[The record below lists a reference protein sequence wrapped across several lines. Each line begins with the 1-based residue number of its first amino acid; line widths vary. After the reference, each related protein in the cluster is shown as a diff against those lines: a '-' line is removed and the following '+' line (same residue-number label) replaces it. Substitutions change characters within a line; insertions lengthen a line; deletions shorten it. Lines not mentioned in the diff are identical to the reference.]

1 MYVWYVRAGVRNRFL
16 RFLWSKADNMRR
28 EVTRGRARNA
38 HARNA
43 LQCVVGRAEI
53 SKVAC
58 ISNRNPHARRVTVD
72 PLTGRATERYA
83 NAAHCRLAGGASVE
97 AHLAA
102 VAANAL
108 PEHMTQLDHL
118 LRCGW
123 KTNTLKRVHA
133 SAHTRTHAQ
142 ALPREA
148 GLRAHQFL

>member
-1 MYVWYVRAGVRNRFL
+1 MNQ
-16 RFLWSKADNMRR
+16 S
-28 EVTRGRARNA
+28 
-38 HARNA
+38 
-43 LQCVVGRAEI
+43 
-53 SKVAC
+53 
-58 ISNRNPHARRVTVD
+58 PHARRVTVD

-118 LRCGW
+118 LRFGW
-123 KTNTLKRVHA
+123 KTTRSSEYTRARTHA
-133 SAHTRTHAQ
+133 SANTRTHAQ
-142 ALPREA
+142 AMPREA

>member
-1 MYVWYVRAGVRNRFL
+1 MSARALPVRA
-16 RFLWSKADNMRR
+16 RR
-28 EVTRGRARNA
+28 LPCFRGRVPLRCIAAPYFINHREYALTVPA
-38 HARNA
+38 HAPA
-43 LQCVVGRAEI
+43 I
-53 SKVAC
+53 
-58 ISNRNPHARRVTVD
+58 PHVRARRVTAD
-72 PLTGRATERYA
+72 PHTGRATERYV

-123 KTNTLKRVHA
+123 KINTLKRVHA

-148 GLRAHQFL
+148 GLRARPLLFARARVWGPAEG